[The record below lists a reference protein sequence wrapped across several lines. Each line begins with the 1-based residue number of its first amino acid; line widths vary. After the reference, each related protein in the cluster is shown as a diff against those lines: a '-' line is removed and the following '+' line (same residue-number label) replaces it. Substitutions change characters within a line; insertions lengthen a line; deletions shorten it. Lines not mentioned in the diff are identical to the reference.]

1 MKMSTRFA
9 AIAAGM
15 AAAAAV
21 SISAPTQAFAREKCV
36 IANSHY
42 PSWDALWWAQQDGI
56 FKKWG
61 DKYGVDISLTEPMK
75 YIDTVNQFANGQ
87 FCGAT
92 ITNMDALIGPA
103 ASGID
108 TVFEAFLDTSHG
120 NDGVVVMSAG
130 KKTISLKDI
139 GGRTISL
146 VAGSV
151 SDFLLWDAVQ
161 QNGVK
166 FDTITINGVDDEV
179 DVLNG
184 FTQNGQ
190 IIVTWKPLL
199 TAAVQRKNAHLI
211 FDSSKTPGRIVDG
224 IAFNSA
230 MASDN
235 VRKAVVGAW
244 YETVAAMRKDSPK
257 YRNAVKWISNS
268 LMQTVPEF
276 EGQLS
281 TTALFTTPVEALKF
295 ANSDGFKETMDK
307 VRTWAAERGWLK
319 NGAGVAQ
326 SKEYVG
332 IRFPDGSIMGNAKN
346 VKLHFD
352 ATYMKMAA
360 DGKL

>member
-1 MKMSTRFA
+1 MSTRFA

-108 TVFEAFLDTSHG
+108 TVFEAFQDT
-120 NDGVVVMSAG
+120 
-130 KKTISLKDI
+130 L
-139 GGRTISL
+139 
-146 VAGSV
+146 
-151 SDFLLWDAVQ
+151 
-161 QNGVK
+161 NGVK